1 MKIEDFKI
9 GQSCELRK
17 IFSEEDVL
25 KFASLSLDTNPIH
38 IDKQYAEKSVFGKQI
53 VHGFLSS
60 SLISA
65 VIGTKM
71 PGPGSI
77 YLHQNLNFKKPVY
90 IGDEVKAIVTIKDI
104 NIEKSIIYLDTMCYN
119 SLDNIVIE
127 GNAIIK
133 YK

>member
-1 MKIEDFKI
+1 
-9 GQSCELRK
+9 
-17 IFSEEDVL
+17 
-25 KFASLSLDTNPIH
+25 
-38 IDKQYAEKSVFGKQI
+38 
-53 VHGFLSS
+53 
-60 SLISA
+60 
-65 VIGTKM
+65 M

-90 IGDEVKAIVTIKDI
+90 IRDEVKAIVTIKDI